1 MLMMVPYIAA
11 SRGWRLIGQY
21 GEMIEETSPLY
32 QSWSTIMWGIRNSGE
47 IVKHFRNGVHVAT
60 SHTVNPAIFLSGI
73 LAVAIVIAV
82 VYFLITYA
90 TVFIMI
96 SPLVVVPYKLLRN
109 YILHR

>member
-1 MLMMVPYIAA
+1 
-11 SRGWRLIGQY
+11 
-21 GEMIEETSPLY
+21 
-32 QSWSTIMWGIRNSGE
+32 MWGIRNSGE